1 MNRDKVFDR
10 MQRLVE
16 LADLL
21 HEQAALTELADTPTW
36 LELGDLL
43 DEINPLS
50 FKRNTGDGGGL

>member
-1 MNRDKVFDR
+1 MNKDKVFDR
-10 MQRLVE
+10 LQRLVE

-21 HEQAALTELADTPTW
+21 HEQVALTELADTPTW

-50 FKRNTGDGGGL
+50 FKRNTGDGGGV